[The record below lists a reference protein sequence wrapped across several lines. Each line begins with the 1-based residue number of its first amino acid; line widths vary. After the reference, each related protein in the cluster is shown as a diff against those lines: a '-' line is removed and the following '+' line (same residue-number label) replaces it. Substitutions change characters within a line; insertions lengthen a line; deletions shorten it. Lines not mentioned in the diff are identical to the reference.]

1 MLRRERRTL
10 ARAREERIRDLGGI
24 LLEMYRR
31 DRFRQDL
38 VAERC
43 EELTELDGRLEE
55 IDSLLALNVAGRRL
69 TPTGRCVCGAP
80 TLWGSHFCAN
90 CGRST
95 GQPVVACET
104 CEHPLPADSRFC
116 AACGSRVGSE
126 QDHPRAEAEQAPEP
140 AQTPGESTEEVP
152 LAHGGT
158 EVSSQRPSP

>member
-1 MLRRERRTL
+1 
-10 ARAREERIRDLGGI
+10 
-24 LLEMYRR
+24 MYRR